1 MSLSDTFI
9 KRPVLSTVISL
20 LILMMGA
27 ITLPGL
33 PIETLPNIGPPT
45 IQVTTTFPGADALT
59 VEKTV
64 TAPLE
69 EQINGAPGMDYI
81 MSNSDNEGNI
91 VINVFFKPGVD
102 IIGAQTNVLNRVQT
116 ALAELPEAVNHQG
129 VTVEAT
135 SNTFQ
140 LVYTVSSPSEEYDTS
155 YINGLINDNLI
166 YPLSRSAGVAQATL
180 LGAAPPAFRLWI
192 NPYKM
197 VRYNLTIDKVIA
209 SIKTNNNV
217 LVGGTLGN
225 LPAKSP
231 KSTSYPI
238 IINGNIETVD
248 KFNEMPISKTPNG
261 SIIQLRDI
269 GRAEYGMNNYNF
281 NALNITTGA
290 PSVAFGIVPL
300 PGSNQLVTSAAAL
313 KVIKQFEST
322 LPTGIE
328 LKKVYDTSDYVNASI
343 GNAITSLADA
353 LVLVLLIIYIFL
365 QDWRATMIP
374 AIALP
379 ISLLGAMTFLGIAH
393 FSINELT
400 LLGVIL
406 ATGLVVDDAIVV
418 VEAVTE
424 RIEAG
429 EKPFEAASK
438 AMDTLTAPII
448 ATALV
453 LLSIFLPVSFF
464 PGPTGI
470 IYRQFALTIVFAIL
484 ISTSDAI
491 TGKPLQAAILMSGN
505 RNQPSDKTMRLILPA
520 LLGSYGFWRGGIIP
534 SLVLG
539 SIAFICGNNLT
550 SVFAKFNEYFG
561 FLAEKYLYFLKIT
574 LTRSKRI
581 SYALIGATVLTGII
595 FAVAPSGFV
604 PDEDQ
609 DYIMGIIQLPPQASL
624 QATTNVS
631 KQVQEIMSKSKII
644 TSGMIVPGSGFNGD
658 APFQAMFHAGLL
670 PINQRPGYNL
680 SAQHL
685 IKQLNTDFA
694 KIKGATV
701 VAQMPPAVNGYS
713 AQGGLQYQFND
724 LSNGEISPTN
734 LLIMANKLI
743 KNAYSTGQYSS
754 LYTQFISDAPAWKLE
769 MDRSRLESLDIDY
782 TTAANT
788 VGTLLGGLFVNPTY
802 EGIEYRQ
809 VYVQAEGDTR
819 SDPSDLKGYYVPNR
833 SGEQVPL
840 PNIASLKLDSS
851 PPIINHFNL
860 NRTVLIQGS
869 PALGASSNGLLT
881 QLVKSFNSFNFPQIG
896 MEFSG
901 LSRAQVAV
909 GSSTIIVFGLGIIV
923 AYLILSAQYGSY
935 SDPIITLAT
944 VPLGI
949 LGAILFLLSRGL
961 DNNIYAQ
968 VGILTLVGLAAKN
981 GILIVDMANQIYNTG
996 VSAVDSV
1003 VAATKSRFRPILM
1016 TSSAALSGFFPL
1028 VIATGASQISQRSLG
1043 AVIFGGLLVSTFTSL
1058 FIVPAVYVTI
1068 KNLVGRKEV
1077 PKAG

>member
-45 IQVTTTFPGADALT
+45 VQVTTTFPGADALT

-81 MSNSDNEGNI
+81 MSNSDNEGNV
-91 VINVFFKPGVD
+91 VINVFFKPDVD

-116 ALAELPEAVNHQG
+116 ALSELPESVNKQG

-135 SNTFQ
+135 TSTYQ
-140 LVYTVSSPSEEYDTS
+140 LVYTASSPSGEYDVS

-166 YPLSRSAGVAQATL
+166 YPLSRSTGVAQATL
-180 LGAAPPAFRLWI
+180 LGAASPAFRLWI

-209 SIKTNNNV
+209 SLKTNNNI
-217 LVGGTLGN
+217 LVGGTLGS
-225 LPAKSP
+225 LPAKNP
-231 KSTSYPI
+231 KLASYPI
-238 IINGNIETVD
+238 LINGNIETVEQ
-248 KFNEMPISKTPNG
+248 FNEMPISKTPNG
-261 SIIQLRDI
+261 SIIYLKDI
-269 GRAEYGMNNYNF
+269 GRAEYGMDNYNF
-281 NALNITTGA
+281 NSLNIANGV

-300 PGSNQLVTSAAAL
+300 PGSNQLVTSAAVI
-313 KVIKQFEST
+313 KVVKQFETT
-322 LPTGIE
+322 LPKGVV
-328 LKKVYDTSDYVNASI
+328 LQKVFDTSDYVNASVS
-343 GNAITSLADA
+343 NAVTSLTDA
-353 LVLVLLIIYIFL
+353 LVLVLLIIYLFL

-400 LLGVIL
+400 LLGIIL

-418 VEAVTE
+418 VEAVTQ
-424 RIEAG
+424 RIETG

-438 AMDTLTAPII
+438 AMDTLVAPII

-491 TGKPLQAAILMSGN
+491 TGKPLQTALLMSGS
-505 RNQPSDKTMRLILPA
+505 RRQPNDQTMRLILPA
-520 LLGSYGFWRGGIIP
+520 LLGTYGFWRGGIIP
-534 SLVLG
+534 SLVIG
-539 SIAFICGNNLT
+539 SLAFICGNSLT
-550 SVFAKFNEYFG
+550 SFFANFNKWFSI
-561 FLAEKYLYFLKIT
+561 LTEKYLYLLNIILSHSKKI
-574 LTRSKRI
+574 SFG
-581 SYALIGATVLTGII
+581 LIGATVLTGII
-595 FAVAPSGFV
+595 FSMAPSGFV
-604 PDEDQ
+604 PTEDQ
-609 DYIMGIIQLPPQASL
+609 DYIMGIIQLPPEASL

-631 KQVQEIMSKSKII
+631 KQVQEIMAKSKII
-644 TSGMIVPGSGFNGD
+644 TSGMIIPGSGFNGD

-670 PINQRPGYNL
+670 PITQRPGYNL
-680 SAQHL
+680 SAQYL
-685 IKQLNTDFA
+685 VKQLNAQFS
-694 KIKGATV
+694 KIKGAIV
-701 VAQMPPAVNGYS
+701 IAQMPPAVNGYS

-724 LSNGEISPTN
+724 LSNGAISPTN

-743 KNAYSTGQYSS
+743 KNAYSTGQYSN

-769 MDRSRLESLDIDY
+769 MDRSRLESLNIDY

-788 VGTLLGGLFVNPTY
+788 VGTLLGGVFVNPTY

-819 SDPSDLKGYYVPNR
+819 RDPTDLKGYYVPNR
-833 SGEQVPL
+833 TGDQVPL

-860 NRTVLIQGS
+860 NRTVLIQGA
-869 PALGASSNGLLT
+869 PAEGASSNGVLT
-881 QLVKSFNSFNFPQIG
+881 QLIKSFNTLNFPQIG
-896 MEFSG
+896 MDFSG

-923 AYLILSAQYGSY
+923 AYLILAAQYGSY
-935 SDPIITLAT
+935 TDPIITLAT
-944 VPLGI
+944 VPLGV
-949 LGAILFLLSRGL
+949 LGAVLFLLSRGL

-981 GILIVDMANQIYNTG
+981 GILIVDLANLNYNSGQGATE
-996 VSAVDSV
+996 AV

-1028 VIATGASQISQRSLG
+1028 VIATGASQISQRTLG

-1058 FIVPAVYVTI
+1058 FIVPAIYITI
-1068 KNLVGRKEV
+1068 KNLAGKKVGSV
-1077 PKAG
+1077 AD

>member
-27 ITLPGL
+27 IALPGL

-45 IQVTTTFPGADALT
+45 VQVTTTFPGADALT

-81 MSNSDNEGNI
+81 MSNSDNEGNVI
-91 VINVFFKPGVD
+91 INVFFKSGVD
-102 IIGAQTNVLNRVQT
+102 IVGAETNVLNRVQT
-116 ALAELPEAVNHQG
+116 ALAELPESVNKQG
-129 VTVEAT
+129 VTVESTT
-135 SNTFQ
+135 STYQ
-140 LVYTVSSPSEEYDTS
+140 LIYTASSPTGEYDIN
-155 YINGLINDNLI
+155 YINGLLNDNLI
-166 YPLSRSAGVAQATL
+166 YPLSRADGVAQANI
-180 LGAAPPAFRLWI
+180 LGAAPPAYRLWI

-209 SIKTNNNV
+209 SLKTNNNI

-225 LPAKSP
+225 LPAQNP
-231 KSTSYPI
+231 KLTSYPI
-238 IINGNIETVD
+238 IIDSNIETVD

-261 SIIQLRDI
+261 SIIYLRDI
-269 GRAEYGMNNYNF
+269 GRAEYGMANYNF
-281 NALNITTGA
+281 KSVNVANGS

-300 PGSNQLVTSAAAL
+300 PSANQLVTSASAM
-313 KVIKQFEST
+313 KVIEQFEST
-322 LPTGIE
+322 LPKGIV
-328 LKKVYDTSDYVNASI
+328 LNKVFNTADYVNASI
-343 GNAITSLADA
+343 SNAVTSLADA

-379 ISLLGAMTFLGIAH
+379 ISLLGAMTFLGIAQ

-400 LLGVIL
+400 LLGIIL

-438 AMDTLTAPII
+438 AMDALTAPII

-470 IYRQFALTIVFAIL
+470 IYRQFALTIVFAII

-491 TGKPLQAAILMSGN
+491 TGKPLQAAVLMSGN

-520 LLGSYGFWRGGIIP
+520 LLGSYGYWRGGIVP
-534 SLVLG
+534 SLLLG

-550 SVFAKFNEYFG
+550 SLFTRFNELFAI
-561 FLAEKYLYFLKIT
+561 LAEKYLYALKLI
-574 LTRSKRI
+574 LTHSKRI
-581 SYALIGATVLTGII
+581 SYGLIGATVLTGII

-609 DYIMGIIQLPPQASL
+609 DYIMGIIQLPPQSSL
-624 QATTNVS
+624 QATLNVS
-631 KQVQEIMSKSKII
+631 KEVQRIMSKSDII
-644 TSGMIVPGSGFNGD
+644 TSGMIVPGEGFNGNT
-658 APFQAMFHAGLL
+658 PFQATFHAGLL
-670 PINQRPGYNL
+670 PINQRPGYKL
-680 SAQHL
+680 SAQYL
-685 IKQLNTDFA
+685 VKELNSEFGKIKSA
-694 KIKGATV
+694 KI
-701 VAQMPPAVNGYS
+701 VAQMPPSVNGYS

-724 LSNGEISPTN
+724 LSNGAISPTN

-743 KNAYSTGQYSS
+743 NNAYSTGQYSS
-754 LYTQFISDAPAWKLE
+754 LYTQFISDAPVWKLD

-788 VGTLLGGLFVNPTY
+788 VGSLLGGVFINPTY

-809 VYVQAEGDTR
+809 VYVEAEGDTR

-840 PNIASLKLDSS
+840 PNIASLKLDST

-860 NRTVLIQGS
+860 NRTVLIQGA
-869 PALGASSNGLLT
+869 PAPGASSNGVLT
-881 QLVKSFNSFNFPQIG
+881 QLVKSFNSFNFPQVG
-896 MEFSG
+896 MDFSG

-909 GSSTIIVFGLGIIV
+909 GSQTILVFGLGIVV
-923 AYLILSAQYGSY
+923 AYLILAAQYGSY
-935 SDPIITLAT
+935 TDPIITLAT

-996 VSAVDSV
+996 LSAADSV

-1028 VIATGASQISQRSLG
+1028 VIATGASQLSQRSLG

-1068 KNLVGRKEV
+1068 KNLVGK
-1077 PKAG
+1077 KAGPVAS

>member
-27 ITLPGL
+27 IALPGL

-45 IQVTTTFPGADALT
+45 VQVTTTFPGADALT

-81 MSNSDNEGNI
+81 MSNSDNEGN
-91 VINVFFKPGVD
+91 VTINVFFKSGVD
-102 IIGAQTNVLNRVQT
+102 IVGAETNVLNRVQT
-116 ALAELPEAVNHQG
+116 ALSELPESVNKQG
-129 VTVEAT
+129 VTVQAT
-135 SNTFQ
+135 TSTYQ
-140 LVYTVSSPSEEYDTS
+140 LIYTASSPTGEYDIS
-155 YINGLINDNLI
+155 YINGLLNDNLI
-166 YPLSRSAGVAQATL
+166 YPLSRAEGVAQANI
-180 LGAAPPAFRLWI
+180 LGAAPPAYRLWI

-197 VRYNLTIDKVIA
+197 IRYNLTIDKVIE
-209 SIKTNNNV
+209 SLKTNNNV

-225 LPAKSP
+225 LPSKNP
-231 KSTSYPI
+231 KLTTYPI
-238 IINGNIETVD
+238 IIDSNIQTVE

-261 SIIQLRDI
+261 SIIYLRDI
-269 GRAEYGMNNYNF
+269 GRAEYGMANYNF
-281 NALNITTGA
+281 KSVNVANGS

-300 PGSNQLVTSAAAL
+300 PSANQLVTSASAL
-313 KVIKQFEST
+313 KVIGQFEST
-322 LPTGIE
+322 LPKGIV
-328 LKKVYDTSDYVNASI
+328 LNKVFNTADYVNASI
-343 GNAITSLADA
+343 SNAVTSLADA

-379 ISLLGAMTFLGIAH
+379 ISLLGAMTFLGIAQ

-400 LLGVIL
+400 LLGIIL

-438 AMDTLTAPII
+438 AMDTLTAPIL

-470 IYRQFALTIVFAIL
+470 IYRQFALTIVFAII

-491 TGKPLQAAILMSGN
+491 TGKPLQAAVLMSGN
-505 RNQPSDKTMRLILPA
+505 RNQPSNKTMRLILPA
-520 LLGSYGFWRGGIIP
+520 LLGSYGFWRGGAVP

-539 SIAFICGNNLT
+539 SIAFICGTNLT
-550 SVFAKFNEYFG
+550 SLFTTFNEWFG
-561 FLAEKYLYFLKIT
+561 ILAEKYLYFLKII
-574 LTRSKRI
+574 LSHSKRI
-581 SYALIGATVLTGII
+581 SYGLIGATVLTGMI
-595 FAVAPSGFV
+595 FAIAPAGFV

-609 DYIMGIIQLPPQASL
+609 DYIMGIIQLPPQSSL
-624 QATTNVS
+624 QATLEVS
-631 KQVQEIMSKSKII
+631 KQVQAVMSKSKII
-644 TSGMIVPGSGFNGD
+644 TSGMIVPGEGFNGNT
-658 APFQAMFHAGLL
+658 PFQATFHAGLL
-670 PINQRPGYNL
+670 PINQRPGYKL
-680 SAQHL
+680 SAQYL
-685 IKQLNTDFA
+685 VKELNLEFG
-694 KIKGATV
+694 KIKGATI
-701 VAQMPPAVNGYS
+701 VAQMPPSVNGYS

-724 LSNGEISPTN
+724 LSNGAISPTN

-743 KNAYSTGQYSS
+743 KKAYSTGQYSS
-754 LYTQFISDAPAWKLE
+754 LYTQFISDAPVWKLD
-769 MDRSRLESLDIDY
+769 MDRSRLESLNIDY

-788 VGTLLGGLFVNPTY
+788 VGSLLGGVFVNPTY

-819 SDPSDLKGYYVPNR
+819 GDPSDLEGYYVPNR

-840 PNIASLKLDSS
+840 PNIASLKLDST

-869 PALGASSNGLLT
+869 PAPGASSNGVLA
-881 QLVKSFNSFNFPQIG
+881 QLVKSFNSFDFPQVG
-896 MEFSG
+896 MDFSG

-909 GSSTIIVFGLGIIV
+909 GSQTIVVFGLGIVV
-923 AYLILSAQYGSY
+923 AYLILAAQYGSY
-935 SDPIITLAT
+935 TDPIITLAT

-981 GILIVDMANQIYNTG
+981 GILIVDLANQNY
-996 VSAVDSV
+996 SAGLSAADSV

-1028 VIATGASQISQRSLG
+1028 VIATGASQLSQRSLG

-1068 KNLVGRKEV
+1068 KNLVGRKAEIV
-1077 PKAG
+1077 AS

>member
-1 MSLSDTFI
+1 MF
-9 KRPVLSTVISL
+9 
-20 LILMMGA
+20 
-27 ITLPGL
+27 
-33 PIETLPNIGPPT
+33 
-45 IQVTTTFPGADALT
+45 
-59 VEKTV
+59 
-64 TAPLE
+64 
-69 EQINGAPGMDYI
+69 
-81 MSNSDNEGNI
+81 
-91 VINVFFKPGVD
+91 
-102 IIGAQTNVLNRVQT
+102 
-116 ALAELPEAVNHQG
+116 
-129 VTVEAT
+129 
-135 SNTFQ
+135 
-140 LVYTVSSPSEEYDTS
+140 
-155 YINGLINDNLI
+155 
-166 YPLSRSAGVAQATL
+166 
-180 LGAAPPAFRLWI
+180 
-192 NPYKM
+192 
-197 VRYNLTIDKVIA
+197 RYNLTIEKVIA
-209 SIKTNNNV
+209 SIKTNNNI
-217 LVGGTLGN
+217 LVGGTLGA
-225 LPAKSP
+225 LPAKEP
-231 KSTSYPI
+231 KQTSYPI
-238 IINGNIETVD
+238 IIDGNIETVD
-248 KFNEMPISKTPNG
+248 KFNQIPITKTPNG
-261 SIIQLRDI
+261 SIIYLKDI
-269 GRAEYGMNNYNF
+269 GRAEYGMDNYNF
-281 NALNITTGA
+281 NALNIVTGA
-290 PSVAFGIVPL
+290 PSVAFGVVPL

-313 KVIKQFEST
+313 KVIKQFEGT
-322 LPTGIE
+322 LPEGISVE
-328 LKKVYDTSDYVNASI
+328 KVYDTSDYVNASI
-343 GNAITSLADA
+343 SNAVTSLADA

-365 QDWRATMIP
+365 QDWRATLIP

-400 LLGVIL
+400 LLGIIL

-470 IYRQFALTIVFAIL
+470 IYKQFALTIVFAIL

-491 TGKPLQAAILMSGN
+491 TGKPLQAAILMGGS
-505 RNQPSDKTMRLILPA
+505 RRQPSDRTMRLILPA
-520 LLGSYGFWRGGIIP
+520 LLGTYGFWRGGIIP
-534 SLVLG
+534 SLILG
-539 SIAFICGNNLT
+539 SLAFVCGNNLT
-550 SVFAKFNEYFG
+550 SLFASFNKWFAI
-561 FLAEKYLYFLKIT
+561 LAEKYLYFLKIT
-574 LTRSKRI
+574 LSQSKKI
-581 SYALIGATVLTGII
+581 SYGLIGATVLTGII

-604 PDEDQ
+604 PTEDQ

-624 QATTNVS
+624 EATTNVS
-631 KQVQEIMSKSKII
+631 KEVQKIIAKSKII

-670 PINQRPGYNL
+670 PITQRPGYKL
-680 SAQHL
+680 SAQYL
-685 IKQLNTDFA
+685 VKELNAEFA
-694 KIKGATV
+694 KIKGAVV
-701 VAQMPPAVNGYS
+701 VAQMPPSVNGYS

-724 LSNGEISPTN
+724 LSNGAISPTN

-769 MDRSRLESLDIDY
+769 MDRSRLESLNIDY

-788 VGTLLGGLFVNPTY
+788 VGTLLGGVFVNPTY

-819 SDPSDLKGYYVPNR
+819 RDPTDLKGYYVPNR
-833 SGEQVPL
+833 TGEQVPL
-840 PNIASLKLDSS
+840 PNIANLKLDSS

-860 NRTVLIQGS
+860 NRTVLIQGA
-869 PALGASSNGLLT
+869 PAEGASSNGVLA
-881 QLVKSFNSFNFPQIG
+881 QLVKSFNTFNFPQVG
-896 MEFSG
+896 MDFSG

-909 GSSTIIVFGLGIIV
+909 GSQTIVVFGLGIVV
-923 AYLILSAQYGSY
+923 AYLILAAQYGSY

-949 LGAILFLLSRGL
+949 LGAVLFLLSRGL

-981 GILIVDMANQIYNTG
+981 GILIVDLANQFYNAG
-996 VSAVDSV
+996 QSATDSV

-1028 VIATGASQISQRSLG
+1028 VIATGASQLSQRSLG

-1068 KNLVGRKEV
+1068 KSLVGK
-1077 PKAG
+1077 KAGTVAS